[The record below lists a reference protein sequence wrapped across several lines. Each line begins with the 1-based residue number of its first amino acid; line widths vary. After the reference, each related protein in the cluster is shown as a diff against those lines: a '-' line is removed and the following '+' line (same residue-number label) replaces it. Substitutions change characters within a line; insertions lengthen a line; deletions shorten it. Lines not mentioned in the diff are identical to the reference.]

1 MSTLSV
7 WKGAA
12 HPRRGLQ
19 RSQPTLRRTEGFRSV
34 RLCPAIKDRAQ
45 WRVYG
50 EPAVGNKKR
59 AGNERRLIRGQ
70 EKRCIRH
77 IFRLAQASQM
87 EGLDPRPYNVS
98 CDHRDRKSVV
108 SGKSVSVRVGLGGGR
123 RIKKKKK
130 SRKY

>member
-12 HPRRGLQ
+12 HPRRGLH

-45 WRVYG
+45 WRGYG

-59 AGNERRLIRGQ
+59 AGNERRLIRGP

-77 IFRLAQASQM
+77 ILRLAQATQL
-87 EGLDPRPYNVS
+87 EGLDPRPYNVI
-98 CDHRDRKSVV
+98 CDHRLRSEEHT
-108 SGKSVSVRVGLGGGR
+108 SELQSLM
-123 RIKKKKK
+123 RISNDVFCLKKKNE
-130 SRKY
+130 RE